1 MGTIV
6 IGKVESGGAK
16 KGETLLIMPNKVGTG
31 WHAIYLIY
39 LLHFIIYQVEVKVE
53 QLWSDD
59 MDVTAVTSGE
69 NVKIKVTFPED
80 QNWIRP
86 LNIKCFR

>member
-16 KGETLLIMPNKVGTG
+16 KGETLLIMPNKVGIG
-31 WHAIYLIY
+31 WPANSFIYL
-39 LLHFIIYQVEVKVE
+39 FIISQVEVKVE

-69 NVKIKVTFPED
+69 NVKIKVTFPKD
-80 QNWIRP
+80 QNWIRYD
-86 LNIKCFR
+86 L

>member
-1 MGTIV
+1 MDT
-6 IGKVESGGAK
+6 S
-16 KGETLLIMPNKVGTG
+16 VGSLYTSLASVALQFMH
-31 WHAIYLIY
+31 WLACNSFNLP
-39 LLHFIIYQVEVKVE
+39 LIIYQVEVKVE

-69 NVKIKVTFPED
+69 NVKIKVTFTKD